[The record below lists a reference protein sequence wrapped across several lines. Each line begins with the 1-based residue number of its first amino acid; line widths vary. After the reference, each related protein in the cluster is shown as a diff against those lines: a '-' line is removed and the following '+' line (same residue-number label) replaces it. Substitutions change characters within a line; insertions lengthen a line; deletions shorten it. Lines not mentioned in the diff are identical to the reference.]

1 MLVSEFARLQ
11 ARGAQR
17 CRTLMVS
24 LTVETLAGSWA
35 VRRDRY
41 KPRTLEGGAHL
52 PQCFQRVDYELHRNG
67 LVNGV
72 NMFRTAENQLCS
84 VEVAKAWINYYAVL
98 RFWTLPARWTCFF
111 SVNTTLAMNYRLINW
126 PAHSRTDWPSSDQTP
141 PTGMYI
147 YNYWFQFT
155 L

>member
-84 VEVAKAWINYYAVL
+84 VEVAKVCSTEVL
-98 RFWTLPARWTCFF
+98 DLAGKMDMFF